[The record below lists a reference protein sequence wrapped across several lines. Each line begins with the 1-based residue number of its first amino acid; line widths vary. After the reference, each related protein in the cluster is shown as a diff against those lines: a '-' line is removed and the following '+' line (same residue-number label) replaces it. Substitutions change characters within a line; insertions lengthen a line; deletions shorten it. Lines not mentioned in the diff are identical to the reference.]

1 MREKTMKKGHLLLTL
16 LAFVCLMGL
25 GTIHANA
32 ATVKAKV
39 DVKKFYGM
47 AEQVLQ
53 EINRQRRNNGLSEL
67 KMDANFTEVAMNIA
81 LQKQGGD
88 ASASNPEIYNNVYV
102 RKDAMEIDDIDGYD
116 EYSDN
121 LWKETRNGKEKILN
135 HIKKVGTFLYKESDI
150 TSKIGIGV
158 VATDAP
164 QGIPRELNYG
174 GFCNVTYCFISNEV
188 GHDDTNYN
196 PYVNNG
202 KTVRTQMDLYI
213 DSSNTYLIVDANE
226 NCLTPKYTYDVIKKG
241 EKRKAHPGVWQ
252 HPVIFGKVHNELCRF
267 KCKLSN
273 TGASWSSSDSSVVS
287 VDSNGNITA
296 KKNGIATVTVKVG
309 SLQATKKYVVSDVIG
324 MDTDTLL
331 YLPNWKSKSDI
342 PKEYTGNCYAGGYA
356 LEVKNGRITWSKNMK
371 TNKITRPG
379 SKKSTV
385 KTKKLKG
392 SYYKII
398 SKSKRT
404 VQYMTIDSRSESL
417 GHSQGSGNLQMSKAG
432 MKLMTPGQI
441 SRMPKNDCILFLK
454 GERPIYDK
462 KNWPFNTEV
471 FKEAEKIAGQNGYKN
486 PVYVSYD
493 ERNKKYI
500 TTRFESR
507 LNYISKE
514 EFTFFEEKA
523 KEDSS
528 IQTFQIDEEAFLYLN
543 FNETPQPSLRELEKM
558 VKEIQVAEVNE
569 EEEEEEKET
578 DQQPDMLQDREQWDL
593 SGDIIDCFRRY
604 SSELSP
610 EEQEE
615 IIKGVE
621 EGLTDQD
628 VKRYFTLV
636 GAEKMRQYRRV
647 LMVAK
652 IRDEDN

>member
-1 MREKTMKKGHLLLTL
+1 MPKFGTEQEEVMREKTMKKGHLLLTL

-39 DVKKFYGM
+39 DVKKFYGI

-53 EINRQRRNNGLSEL
+53 EINRQRRNNGLSDL
-67 KMDANFTEVAMNIA
+67 KMDANFTEVAMDIA

-158 VATDAP
+158 VATDVP

-241 EKRKAHPGVWQ
+241 ENRKAHPGVWQ

-404 VQYMTIDSRSESL
+404 VQYV
-417 GHSQGSGNLQMSKAG
+417 K
-432 MKLMTPGQI
+432 PV
-441 SRMPKNDCILFLK
+441 
-454 GERPIYDK
+454 K
-462 KNWPFNTEV
+462 KNIISVTIPSSIKLNGKRYKVTGIAANA
-471 FKEAEKIAGQNGYKN
+471 FKNCKKLKKVTIGINVNSIGKRAFYGCSKLQTIKVKTSKLTGSRVGKQAFKGL
-486 PVYVSYD
+486 
-493 ERNKKYI
+493 NKKAVIKVPKKQLKAYK
-500 TTRFESR
+500 R
-507 LNYISKE
+507 L
-514 EFTFFEEKA
+514 
-523 KEDSS
+523 
-528 IQTFQIDEEAFLYLN
+528 
-543 FNETPQPSLRELEKM
+543 
-558 VKEIQVAEVNE
+558 
-569 EEEEEEKET
+569 
-578 DQQPDMLQDREQWDL
+578 
-593 SGDIIDCFRRY
+593 FRV
-604 SSELSP
+604 
-610 EEQEE
+610 
-615 IIKGVE
+615 KGV
-621 EGLTDQD
+621 GKKVTI
-628 VKRYFTLV
+628 K
-636 GAEKMRQYRRV
+636 K
-647 LMVAK
+647 
-652 IRDEDN
+652 